1 MNKVAFL
8 YAGQGSQETGMGQQF
23 YEVFPEFRAVYDGTC
38 LDFDLKEACF
48 VNPNNI
54 LKQTR
59 YTQPCM
65 AAFACGVTE
74 ILKERKVKADFVC
87 GLSLGEYSALY
98 AASVWNLQDTL
109 KIISRRGQVME
120 KASEG
125 IESAMCAILGLDL
138 AQIESCC
145 DEASQDGIVSVC
157 NLNCP
162 GQIVIGGEK
171 KAVSAA
177 SHLAREHGA
186 RRCIPLQVS
195 GPFHTAF
202 MQPAADALEEVF
214 GEVTFHTPT
223 ITVLYNVLGGPN
235 TDGTEIS
242 DLLVQQ
248 VKSPVKMQ
256 MCIEYLFN
264 KGVDTFIEIGP
275 GKALQGFVKKTASH
289 MNINQ
294 DRYRV
299 LSINE
304 PEDIFEV
311 LKL

>member
-1 MNKVAFL
+1 MNKIAFL

-23 YEVFPEFRAVYDGTC
+23 YEDYPEFRAIFDGAC

-48 VNPNNI
+48 VNPNNM

-65 AAFACGVTE
+65 TAFACGVTE
-74 ILKERKVKADFVC
+74 ILKKREIKADYVC

-98 AASVWNLQDTL
+98 SAGVWSLQDTL
-109 KIISRRGQVME
+109 KIVSRRGQAME
-120 KASEG
+120 EASEG

-138 AQIESCC
+138 AQIETCC
-145 DEASQDGIVSVC
+145 EEASQDGLVSVC
-157 NLNCP
+157 NMNCP
-162 GQIVIGGEK
+162 GQIVIGGER

-202 MQPAADALEEVF
+202 MQPAADALKDIFAEI
-214 GEVTFHTPT
+214 TFHTPT
-223 ITVLYNVLGGPN
+223 ISVLYNVLGGPN
-235 TDGTEIS
+235 ALEAEIG

-264 KGVDTFIEIGP
+264 NGVDTFIEIGP
-275 GKALQGFVKKTASH
+275 GNALQGFVKKTASY
-289 MNINQ
+289 MNIDQ
-294 DRYRV
+294 DCYYV
-299 LSINE
+299 LSVNQPKDI
-304 PEDIFEV
+304 PEA
-311 LKL
+311 L

>member
-1 MNKVAFL
+1 MSISAFL

-23 YEVFPEFRAVYDGTC
+23 YEDFPEFRAVYDGAH
-38 LDFDLKEACF
+38 LDFDLKETCF
-48 VNPNNI
+48 VNPNNM

-98 AASVWNLQDTL
+98 AAGVWSLQDTM
-109 KIISRRGQVME
+109 KIVSRRGQAME

-138 AQIESCC
+138 AKIETCC
-145 DEASQDGIVSVC
+145 EEASQDGVVSVC
-157 NLNCP
+157 NVNCP

-195 GPFHTAF
+195 GPFHTTF

-214 GEVTFHTPT
+214 RQVAFHTPK
-223 ITVLYNVLGGPN
+223 ITVLYNALGGPN
-235 TDGTEIS
+235 TQGAEIS
-242 DLLVQQ
+242 NLLVQQ
-248 VKSPVKMQ
+248 VKRPVKMQ
-256 MCIEYLFN
+256 MCIEYLFK

-275 GKALQGFVKKTASH
+275 GNALQGFVKKTASS
-289 MNINQ
+289 MNIDQ
-294 DRYRV
+294 DCYRV
-299 LSINE
+299 LSVNQ
-304 PEDIFEV
+304 PKDIFEV
-311 LKL
+311 LRL